1 MPKGAIEKDLFY
13 CKPLSIVPKDESSP
27 WYCVVPVGKNMLAN
41 LVKDMCSEAGLEGK
55 KTNHSL
61 RVAGATCLFEAGVPE
76 RVIQKCTG
84 HRCLQSL
91 REYERVS
98 NNQEMAVSRV
108 LSGEV
113 DHYEPNLKDETSA
126 SECKEGI
133 ELAHPS
139 PSTSNSESAT
149 APGIQ
154 YNNCT
159 VNVYGTGYVP
169 GTPVNALG
177 YMPPFPPFP
186 AGFGCYYPPLYATPY
201 SSDQPGDT

>member
-1 MPKGAIEKDLFY
+1 MR
-13 CKPLSIVPKDESSP
+13 
-27 WYCVVPVGKNMLAN
+27 KNILAN
-41 LVKDMCSEAGLEGK
+41 IVKDICSEAGLEGK

-61 RVAGATCLFEAGVPE
+61 RVQELLVCSKQEFLKGLFRSVLVTNA
-76 RVIQKCTG
+76 
-84 HRCLQSL
+84 L
-91 REYERVS
+91 REYKRVS

-113 DHYEPNLKDETSA
+113 DHYEPNLRDETSA
-126 SECKEGI
+126 SECKAGI

-139 PSTSNSESAT
+139 PLTSNSESAT
-149 APGIQ
+149 ASGIQ

-186 AGFGCYYPPLYATPY
+186 AGFGCYYPPPYATPY
-201 SSDQPGDT
+201 SSEQPEDT